1 MRAMQ
6 HTGGAAAAF
15 ALAVL
20 TLAACGSGATHPA
33 PATPRA
39 VPVRASATVTP
50 GPLPTQLP
58 DAFIREA
65 SHPDPNF
72 DFGVVIQ
79 ITLSGFQPAEMVA
92 PCCQQRIVWQNLTNA
107 PQSIEMDAFDV
118 NSGPIAPGASYM
130 YQPRTAV
137 SLAYHSVANPNQ
149 TGLVDLT
156 STQEP

>member
-1 MRAMQ
+1 MRALQ
-6 HTGGAAAAF
+6 RSGGAAAAL

-20 TLAACGSGATHPA
+20 TLAACGSAATRPA
-33 PATPRA
+33 PATSRA
-39 VPVRASATVTP
+39 VQVRASAAVTP
-50 GPLPTQLP
+50 GPLPTLLP
-58 DAFIREA
+58 DAFTREA
-65 SHPDPNF
+65 SHPDANF
-72 DFGVVIQ
+72 DFGLVIQ
-79 ITLSGFQPAEMVA
+79 ITLSGFHPAEMVA

-137 SLAYHSVANPNQ
+137 SLAYHSVGSPSQ

-156 STQEP
+156 PTQEP